1 MFGHRRSNIVFQQDK
16 DFFDSPYPSSAKK
29 RKLSRLPATPRSSD
43 DGDFVEDE
51 SEPDDEVPEGE
62 DASDAEEVVSP
73 TPATKGRL
81 ATRKAR
87 KGIKASLVPERQ
99 TVLKLKVPS
108 IQESPKKSAPKPK
121 NGVPVYMSRVVDE
134 KVMDMARAYSTR
146 QPVLFR
152 PPVLSA
158 NRLKVDDCS
167 FYLYAA
173 EGCTTVAEMYASAL
187 SSSRFGGPRRH
198 APFRELHRLSDPHPM
213 DTSDWAENIR
223 WAKEQFKAFGSCTW
237 TEYDYHLECIT
248 EHRRDILWVSEEVIM
263 AGMRGA

>member
-1 MFGHRRSNIVFQQDK
+1 VFVCRHSNIVFQQDR
-16 DFFDSPYPSSAKK
+16 DFLDSPYPSPAKK
-29 RKLSRLPATPRSSD
+29 RKLSHTSATPGPSD

-51 SEPDDEVPEGE
+51 SEPDDEVPDGE
-62 DASDAEEVVSP
+62 DASDTEDVVSP

-81 ATRKAR
+81 AARKAR
-87 KGIKASLVPERQ
+87 KSIKASFVPERQ
-99 TVLKLKVPS
+99 TVLKLKVPI
-108 IQESPKKSAPKPK
+108 IQSSPRKFAPNSK
-121 NGVPVYMSRVVDE
+121 NGISAYMSSVVDE
-134 KVMDMARAYSTR
+134 KVMNMARTYSTR
-146 QPVLFR
+146 QPVLLR

-213 DTSDWAENIR
+213 DASDWAENIR

-248 EHRRDILWVSEEVIM
+248 EHRREIFWVSEEVIVT
-263 AGMRGA
+263 GMM